1 MQDTVSTDSTQE
13 LPVGGTV
20 DVDDADEPLEPL
32 EPLLAGVLARLERA
46 GLRPRVLAR
55 WPTGAPAAA
64 PAQEVLDTGGR

>member
-1 MQDTVSTDSTQE
+1 MQDTVSTDGTQE
-13 LPVGGTV
+13 LPVGGTA
-20 DVDDADEPLEPL
+20 DVGDADEPL